1 MVIIKYILWWE
12 LRRLLFNGF
21 LLGASLLL
29 SFAFGFNLFKTEPGS
44 GEYLLFITY
53 LALIVLA
60 NLAYSLIYVLYHK
73 KAKEYKPRLIL
84 FKRMV
89 LYAMILLILYTI
101 FLLLA
106 LMGLFS

>member
-1 MVIIKYILWWE
+1 MAIVKYILWWE

-21 LLGASLLL
+21 LLGAALLL
-29 SFAFGFNLFKTEPGS
+29 CLAFGFNLLKSEPGS
-44 GEYLLFITY
+44 GESLLLITY

-60 NLAYSLIYVLYHK
+60 NLAYTLVYSIYYR
-73 KAKEYKPRLIL
+73 KAKDHKPRLVL

-89 LYAMILLILYTI
+89 LHALILLTCYTI

-106 LMGLFS
+106 LMGLFG

>member
-1 MVIIKYILWWE
+1 MAIVQYILWWE

-29 SFAFGFNLFKTEPGS
+29 SFAFGFNLFKSEPGS
-44 GEYLLFITY
+44 GEYLLCITY
-53 LALIVLA
+53 LALVVLA
-60 NLAYSLIYVLYHK
+60 NLVYTLIYGVYYR
-73 KAKEYKPRLIL
+73 KAKEHRPRLIL

-89 LYAMILLILYTI
+89 LYGLILLILYTI

-106 LMGLFS
+106 LMGLSR